1 MDSKVVDFKE
11 YYHKKLDEEMAAQ
24 QQSTAEQSYETQA
37 MNNSVES
44 LLQVYV
50 REKDLKEGLKKL
62 GADLGAELVRFATE
76 QYVNRDQFASE
87 DDYLKY
93 VNVIKQKIEQNAT
106 KTLIELLKHI
116 SIDIQNSAVS
126 LTA

>member
-1 MDSKVVDFKE
+1 MDFKE
-11 YYHKKLDEEMAAQ
+11 YYHKKLDEEFAAEHK
-24 QQSTAEQSYETQA
+24 SEAEQSYDTQA
-37 MNNSVES
+37 MNSNVAS

-50 REKDLKEGLKKL
+50 KEGDLKEGLKKL
-62 GADLGAELVRFATE
+62 GADLGAEIVRFATE